1 GAGPRGGSV
10 DPDPGAGGGAGDHVA
25 DLAAGVE
32 QHLEL
37 VEAAQPEAPD
47 VRVQVRVLAAHRVAQ
62 RHQHLFAGHAAG
74 DPRALDGLA
83 DLRRERGGPGARG
96 LGHDVAVREG
106 LVVEVA
112 AVVVADLLALAV
124 DQHLDPVAPVA
135 GGLHRGAEGDDALAV
150 LGVVAV
156 ADPAAVGA
164 HVAAEVTF
172 RGRGPDGRGG
182 GAG

>member
-1 GAGPRGGSV
+1 
-10 DPDPGAGGGAGDHVA
+10 
-25 DLAAGVE
+25 
-32 QHLEL
+32 
-37 VEAAQPEAPD
+37 
-47 VRVQVRVLAAHRVAQ
+47 
-62 RHQHLFAGHAAG
+62 
-74 DPRALDGLA
+74 A
-83 DLRRERGGPGARG
+83 DLRRERGGPGARV
-96 LGHDVAVREG
+96 LGNDVAVREG

-182 GAG
+182 GAGGERQQQGSDSHVLLLVGVAAGPAAVRGVGGRAATRW